1 MIRNTERT
9 NIPPYAKN
17 SALQLVVASGTTY
30 IMFHFAKVLL
40 LMMNHPKVEVFRLL
54 FPNIGLGV
62 KEILS
67 QKWWT
72 ILTYGWVHH
81 GFFEWLTNMIW
92 LYCFGASLQR
102 LFGYKELFPIFIL
115 GIIVGGISFEFSQ
128 FYFMQQDIYDAHYFL
143 GATAGITAMAVAL
156 LVVEPMHFLTISG
169 KLKVPMILLIFIFL
183 ALNVYV
189 LAPEKI
195 NSIILL
201 SGGTLVG
208 LAYGLT
214 LRKNYFFGAFI
225 YDSLYKIQTKMNPV
239 DEQPTI
245 KENQARLNLLKTMY
259 VPKIDISQEQIDEI
273 LDKVLS
279 NGFHALTQQEKE
291 ILNRAGK

>member
-1 MIRNTERT
+1 MTRNTERT

-40 LMMNHPKVEVFRLL
+40 LMMNHPKAEVFRLL

-92 LYCFGASLQR
+92 LYCFGASLQK
-102 LFGYKELFPIFIL
+102 LFSYKELFPIFIL
-115 GIIVGGISFEFSQ
+115 GIIAGGFSFEYAQ

-156 LVVEPMHFLTISG
+156 LIAEPLHFFTISG
-169 KLKVPMILLIFIFL
+169 KLKVPMMLLIFIFL
-183 ALNVYV
+183 GLNIYI
-189 LAPEKI
+189 LTPEKI
-195 NSIILL
+195 NSLILL
-201 SGGTLVG
+201 SGGALIGLV
-208 LAYGLT
+208 YGIL
-214 LRKNYFFGAFI
+214 LRRSIFIGTFI
-225 YDSLYKIQTKMNPV
+225 YDSLNKIQTKMNPV
-239 DEQPTI
+239 DERPTI
-245 KENQARLNLLKTMY
+245 KENQARLKVLKTMY

-279 NGFHALTQQEKE
+279 KGFHALTQQEKE